1 MSNVY
6 KHYEKDFSAIK
17 GIDLHIRKG
26 EFVFITGPS
35 GAGKTTLLKLIYCE
49 ERADQGEILINGR
62 NLARLRNGSIP
73 YLRRNIG
80 VVFQD
85 FKLIRSKSVYDN
97 IAFALRVIGTPKA
110 EMKRRSWEVLRRV
123 GLQHKINSYPLR
135 LSGGEQQR
143 VAIARAIVND
153 PVILL
158 ADEPTGNLDTVVT
171 DEIMELITEIH
182 LRGTTV
188 VMATHNLDIVEKM
201 NKRVIHLENGK
212 CDSDTKPVSDYA
224 FEEPETSNE
233 ADIDLIKRFP

>member
-1 MSNVY
+1 MIRMSNVY
-6 KHYEKDFSAIK
+6 KYYDGDFSALK
-17 GIDLHIRKG
+17 GVDLTIRKG

-49 ERADQGEILINGR
+49 ERPEEGEILVHGR
-62 NLARLRNGSIP
+62 NLTRLRNGSIP

-110 EMKRRSWEVLRRV
+110 EMRRRAWEVLRRV
-123 GLQHKINSYPLR
+123 GLQHKINSYHLR

-143 VAIARAIVND
+143 VAIARAVVND

-158 ADEPTGNLDTVVT
+158 ADEPTGNLDAAVAW
-171 DEIMELITEIH
+171 EIMKLLKEIH

-188 VMATHNLDIVEKM
+188 VVATHNLEIVERMKQ
-201 NKRVIHLENGK
+201 RVLRLEQGRIVS
-212 CDSDTKPVSDYA
+212 DSDPPS
-224 FEEPETSNE
+224 ETAAE
-233 ADIDLIKRFP
+233 ASV